1 VRASQRSS
9 EGESWGPES
18 TTTHPNDSHLDGQE
32 DNWQN
37 LYKKEAD
44 NQTDPRTANQD
55 DLRVSGQSEPNVFG
69 QADHK
74 VSKYN
79 RHRRY
84 DQTDKAPNRYKV
96 ADHRGANKVDQRMS
110 EWRNSRTSHHASHA
124 ESERTNSQKPVRP
137 KGLTSEHTDRRSST
151 HAERA
156 SKQTERKS
164 SVSSEQRASEQTGH
178 RKVSESIDRK
188 SGQYDR
194 RSSEPIDHMKSGQD
208 GRRVSVPIQPR
219 ESGQDDQA
227 AYDLI
232 DSRKSGLVE
241 QKTYQP
247 GEHRLSDPS
256 SYKSSVQTHHKTH
269 DQITELAEDQA
280 AEDQAGG
287 SIHHHPKVI
296 MPFYREYEKVDD
308 EDDDIDDNQPD
319 LGESDEYDDKIHT
332 SKKGKEVDYTLDSK
346 QNDFRDPKDSDINKY
361 KNDEFMK
368 AFNAFDTKVTGNLQP
383 KTHNFSPRFPGISS
397 KLDYIIGQ
405 ENGQIIVTKPDDT
418 SGYQKGRSS
427 IQYQK
432 RRFPSLVYQD
442 PYQISLQ
449 YMEKHHILQIFQV

>member
-1 VRASQRSS
+1 M
-9 EGESWGPES
+9 
-18 TTTHPNDSHLDGQE
+18 HLCEPPQENEEDGQE

-44 NQTDPRTANQD
+44 NQTDPRRANQD

-84 DQTDKAPNRYKV
+84 DQTDLK
-96 ADHRGANKVDQRMS
+96 
-110 EWRNSRTSHHASHA
+110 
-124 ESERTNSQKPVRP
+124 RP
-137 KGLTSEHTDRRSST
+137 TVIKLLIIEELIRSST

-156 SKQTERKS
+156 SKQTERTS

-178 RKVSESIDRK
+178 RKVSEPMDRK

-208 GRRVSVPIQPR
+208 GRRVSAPIQPR

-287 SIHHHPKVI
+287 SIHHHPRVI

-319 LGESDEYDDKIHT
+319 LGESDEYDDNIHT
-332 SKKGKEVDYTLDSK
+332 SKKGREVDYTLDSK
-346 QNDFRDPKDSDINKY
+346 QKDFRDPKDSDINKY

-368 AFNAFDTKVTGNLQP
+368 AFNAFDTKATGNLQP
-383 KTHNFSPRFPGISS
+383 KTHNFSPRFPAISS
-397 KLDYIIGQ
+397 NLNYIIGQ

-449 YMEKHHILQIFQV
+449 YMEKHHILQIFQQITENLVYEKPEDPLSFMLSQVKKMIKDREKNATDDE